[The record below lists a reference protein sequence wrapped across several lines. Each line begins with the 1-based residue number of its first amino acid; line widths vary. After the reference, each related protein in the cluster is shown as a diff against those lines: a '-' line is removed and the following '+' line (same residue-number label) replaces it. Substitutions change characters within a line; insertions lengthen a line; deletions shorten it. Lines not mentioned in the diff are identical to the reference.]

1 MMRQLSLLRQYSDQ
15 QYDDVFRRARVCR
28 GSRTS
33 RTSDTSSGG
42 YSSSVYSTYSECS
55 STSDVSAAGFATDFD
70 LAESTVIAADSD
82 VEDGFVDAA
91 SVNPVSVASA
101 VKIYYIFITSY

>member
-1 MMRQLSLLRQYSDQ
+1 MDQLSLLRQYSGHQ
-15 QYDDVFRRARVCR
+15 QYDDVFRRTRVCR

-42 YSSSVYSTYSECS
+42 YASSVYSTYSEYS
-55 STSDVSAAGFATDFD
+55 SASDVSAGGLATDFD

-82 VEDGFVDAA
+82 VEDAFVD
-91 SVNPVSVASA
+91 SSSLDPVSAAPAFFV
-101 VKIYYIFITSY
+101 